1 MWRQGLVPK
10 SSWPSPAEN
19 NLKNSWQRLDLY
31 KNLFSPSSKLNLVED
46 LAWKHLRKYLL
57 HLVTVKKKQKKN
69 WEIEHRTVQAAVNK
83 VQIFNIFKYPK
94 YSNFNIQKPTK
105 IEEIQPEKKTT
116 LKNKNLDFFIFEI
129 FLIFFFAF

>member
-83 VQIFNIFKYPK
+83 VQIFNIQ
-94 YSNFNIQKPTK
+94 NIQISISRNRQKSKKFNPK
-105 IEEIQPEKKTT
+105 KKTT